1 MSEVEWM
8 KIFGDNLKEI
18 MDEQGY
24 TQRDLAEA
32 TGLSEASISN
42 YANART
48 MPTVRAIINLSFE
61 LGMPFEDFINF
72 GDRIEQ
78 KGDSMF
84 WLIPSLGFLV
94 SVIMCV
100 HFSNKNDVTRTI
112 LWGVW
117 MICFVIIMIH
127 V

>member
-1 MSEVEWM
+1 
-8 KIFGDNLKEI
+8 
-18 MDEQGY
+18 
-24 TQRDLAEA
+24 
-32 TGLSEASISN
+32 
-42 YANART
+42 
-48 MPTVRAIINLSFE
+48 
-61 LGMPFEDFINF
+61 
-72 GDRIEQ
+72 
-78 KGDSMF
+78 MF